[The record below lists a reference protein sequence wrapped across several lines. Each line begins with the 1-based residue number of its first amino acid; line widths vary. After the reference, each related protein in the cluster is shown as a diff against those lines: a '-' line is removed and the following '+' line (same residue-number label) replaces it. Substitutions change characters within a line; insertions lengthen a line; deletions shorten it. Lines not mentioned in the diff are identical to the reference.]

1 LRRPPPAIRHVI
13 AHRVAFSVVILTALT
28 TATFA
33 AAAVSFFSAVTASAA
48 ASELNGRPGSAI
60 GVTAAASRGSIGRIS
75 SDIAS
80 RIGGLLPGVRPR
92 FLVSP
97 ESDVLNLPGPHAD
110 GKLQTQLVALP
121 GVAGRIVPV
130 AGRCPQAAPVTT
142 TAYPRTAGPAPVPA
156 CLPATAA
163 RVLGIRVG
171 ETITLRDSSTHAPVT
186 VRITGTFRRAVPGS
200 PYWMLDPMGASPVR
214 RTPGFTTAGPL
225 VTSAAAAAGARF
237 ALSSVSVLAVPD
249 FRELG
254 GTGLA
259 ALSNRMANQ
268 VSALNNADNFHDA
281 SVTTTLPAQL
291 TSLATAL
298 VVARTKILAGIL
310 TLLVIGGATLALATR
325 LLAQRREAETA
336 LIGARGASRP
346 QVARRGLIDAAVVAV
361 PTAIAGPLL
370 GALLAPLLVRDLA
383 EGLTGTAWLTGGLVA
398 AGCVAIIG
406 LPWLRRPL
414 SPLRQRAKRGRQRSI
429 AAAVYSNADLAV
441 VVLAAGAVWQLVRSA
456 GPVSTGLD
464 GTLSADPVLVVAPV
478 LALAGGALLTLR
490 ALPLAAR
497 LGDRLAAK
505 GRGLVVPVAAWQLS
519 RRALREAGP
528 VLVAVLS
535 VAAAVMAVAQRDSWQ
550 RSVQAQASFAAG
562 ADERITM
569 PSAAP
574 LPLGEVAGLTG
585 ARGVLASTPAVRS
598 SLSLPDGTPATL
610 LALNG
615 REAAAIIP
623 AQADG
628 PAPAQLRRLAVAPQV
643 GVPVPG
649 RPAAIRVTATLR
661 RGRLGQPVLFV
672 QLMDAAGIGYQLPA
686 GSVPADGRPHTLTIP
701 IAPMH
706 RADYPLRLTGF
717 ALQFR
722 LPGSKRPPETLTIS
736 RGESL
741 PGSASTAATAF
752 ALSAHGQ
759 PLAFTA
765 TKGTGG
771 RAPIPLRAQA
781 TAAGA
786 VTATFKPGV
795 LSFFQGIQGTPSY
808 SAQVTVAESYS
819 GRANPL
825 PAVITRS
832 MLTGSGLR
840 IGSRLEVGIQG
851 TDVAIIPVAVVR
863 SLPTLGGGSPGVLVD
878 QRALSDV
885 LQASGAPPPAITEWW
900 LRTGGPPAVA
910 GLPPDTSTV
919 FRARLAASLL
929 ADPLTLASQEALL
942 AIAIAAVL
950 LALIGMLVSVATA
963 AERARDLALL
973 DALGMPPRQVARM
986 LALEQAMTAVATSG
1000 VGLAF
1005 GVVLSQFIVPADTL
1019 TAKAVR
1025 PVPPLV
1031 VQVPWLAAAVIAIVM
1046 AAVPTLAIMLTAPRA
1061 GSGAA
1066 MIRLEGEA

>member
-1 LRRPPPAIRHVI
+1 MRRPPPAIRYVI
-13 AHRVAFSVVILTALT
+13 AHRVAFSVVIVTALT

-33 AAAVSFFSAVTASAA
+33 AAAVSFFSAVTAGAA
-48 ASELNGRPGSAI
+48 ASELSGRPGSALGI
-60 GVTAAASRGSIGRIS
+60 TAAASRGSIGRIS
-75 SDIAS
+75 SDIAA
-80 RIGGLLPGVRPR
+80 RIGGLLPGMRPR

-97 ESDVLNLPGPHAD
+97 ESDVLNLPGRHTGA
-110 GKLQTQLVALP
+110 KLQTQLVALP
-121 GVAGRIVPV
+121 GVARRIVPV
-130 AGRCPQAAPVTT
+130 AGRCPRAALATT
-142 TAYPRTAGPAPVPA
+142 TALTSGHTPVPA

-163 RVLGIRVG
+163 RVLGLRVG
-171 ETITLRDSSTHAPVT
+171 ETVTLGDSSTHAPIT
-186 VRITGTFRRAVPGS
+186 VRITGTYRRAVPDS

-225 VTSAAAAAGARF
+225 VTSPAAAAGARY

-249 FRELG
+249 FRSLG

-259 ALSNRMANQ
+259 ALGNRMASQ
-268 VSALNNADNFHDA
+268 VSALNEADNFHDA

-310 TLLVIGGATLALATR
+310 TLLVIGGATLALAAR

-361 PTAIAGPLL
+361 PTAIAGPPL
-370 GALLAPLLVRDLA
+370 GALLAPLLVRGLTA
-383 EGLTGTAWLTGGLVA
+383 GLTGVVWLTGGLVA

-406 LPWLRRPL
+406 LPWLRRPP
-414 SPLRQRAKRGRQRSI
+414 SPLRQRARRGRQRSVV
-429 AAAVYSNADLAV
+429 AAVYSNADLAV
-441 VVLAAGAVWQLVRSA
+441 VVLAVGAVWQLVRSA
-456 GPVSTGLD
+456 GPVSSGLD

-497 LGDRLAAK
+497 IGDRLASR

-528 VLVAVLS
+528 VLVAVLA
-535 VAAAVMAVAQRDSWQ
+535 VAAAVLAVAQRDSWQ
-550 RSVQAQASFAAG
+550 RSVQAQASFAVG

-574 LPLGEVAGLTG
+574 LPIGDVAGLTG
-585 ARGVLASTPAVRS
+585 ARGVTASTPAVRS

-610 LALNG
+610 LALSG
-615 REAAAIIP
+615 AAAAAIIP
-623 AQADG
+623 ADADG

-643 GVPVPG
+643 GVPIPG
-649 RPAAIRVTATLR
+649 RPAAIRVTARLTRERLR
-661 RGRLGQPVLFV
+661 QAVLFV
-672 QLMDAAGIGYQLPA
+672 QVMDAAGIGYQLPA
-686 GSVPADGRPHTLTIP
+686 GSVPADGLPHTLTILV
-701 IAPMH
+701 APRH
-706 RADYPLRLTGF
+706 GADYPLRLTGF
-717 ALQFR
+717 ALQFN
-722 LPGSKRPPETLTIS
+722 LPGGRRPAETLTIS

-741 PGSASTAATAF
+741 AGRANGTPF
-752 ALSAHGQ
+752 ALAARGQ

-765 TKGTGG
+765 TKATGG
-771 RAPIPLRAQA
+771 TPPAALNATA

-786 VTATFKPGV
+786 VTATFNPGV
-795 LSFFQGIQGTPSY
+795 LNSFQGTQGTPSY
-808 SAQVTVAESYS
+808 SAQVTVAESYPGS
-819 GRANPL
+819 ANPL

-851 TDVAIIPVAVVR
+851 TNVAIVPVAVVR

-878 QRALSDV
+878 QRALGDV
-885 LQASGAPPPAITEWW
+885 LQASGAPPPAVTEWW
-900 LRTGGPPAVA
+900 LRTAGHPVVT
-910 GLPPDTSTV
+910 GLPPETSTV
-919 FRARLAASLL
+919 FRSRLAASLL
-929 ADPLTLASQEALL
+929 ADPLILASQEALL

-973 DALGMPPRQVARM
+973 DALGMPPGQVARM
-986 LALEQAMTAVATSG
+986 LALEQAMTAVATSV

-1005 GVVLSQFIVPADTL
+1005 GVALSQVIVPADTL
-1019 TAKAVR
+1019 TARAVR

-1031 VQVPWLAAAVIAIVM
+1031 VQVPWLAAAVIAVVM

-1066 MIRLEGEA
+1066 VIKLEGEA

>member
-1 LRRPPPAIRHVI
+1 VI
-13 AHRVAFSVVILTALT
+13 AHRVAFCVVILTALT
-28 TATFA
+28 TATFT
-33 AAAVSFFSAVTASAA
+33 AAAVSFFSAVTAGAA
-48 ASELNGRPGSAI
+48 TSELSGRPGSAI
-60 GVTAAASRGSIGRIS
+60 GITAAASRGNIPRIGA
-75 SDIAS
+75 DIAS
-80 RIGGLLPGVRPR
+80 RIGSLLPGLRPR

-97 ESDVLNLPGPHAD
+97 ESDVLNLPGHTAAA
-110 GKLQTQLVALP
+110 KLQTQLVALP
-121 GVAGRIVPV
+121 DVAARIVPV
-130 AGRCPQAAPVTT
+130 TGRCPRAAGAGATHNH
-142 TAYPRTAGPAPVPA
+142 ARTPVPA

-163 RVLGIRVG
+163 RVLGLRAG
-171 ETITLRDSSTHAPVT
+171 ETVTLRDSSTHAQVA
-186 VRITGTFRRAVPGS
+186 VRITGTYRRAIPVS
-200 PYWMLDPMGASPVR
+200 PYWMLDPMGGGPVR

-225 VTSAAAAAGARF
+225 VTSPAAAAAARYAF
-237 ALSSVSVLAVPD
+237 SEVSVLAVPD
-249 FRELG
+249 FRRLG
-254 GTGLA
+254 GTGLTS
-259 ALSNRMANQ
+259 LGNRLANQ
-268 VSALNNADNFHDA
+268 VSALNSADNFHDA
-281 SVTTTLPAQL
+281 NVTTALPAQL
-291 TSLATAL
+291 TSLGTAL

-310 TLLVIGGATLALATR
+310 TLLVIGGATLALAAR
-325 LLAQRREAETA
+325 LLAQRRESETA
-336 LIGARGASRP
+336 LIGARGASRA

-370 GALLAPLLVRDLA
+370 GALLAPLLVRSLSA
-383 EGLTGTAWLTGGLVA
+383 GLTGTAWLTGGLVA
-398 AGCVAIIG
+398 AGSVAIIG
-406 LPWLRRPL
+406 LPWLRRPQ

-429 AAAVYSNADLAV
+429 AAAVYANADLAV
-441 VVLAAGAVWQLVRSA
+441 VALAAGAVWQLVRSA

-528 VLVAVLS
+528 TLVAVLA
-535 VAAAVMAVAQRDSWQ
+535 VAAAVMAVAQRDSWE
-550 RSVQAQASFAAG
+550 RSVQAQASFSAG

-574 LPLGEVAGLTG
+574 LPVGQVAGITG
-585 ARGVLASTPAVRS
+585 ARGVTASTPAVRS
-598 SLSLPDGTPATL
+598 GLSLPDGTPATL
-610 LALNG
+610 LALDG
-615 REAAAIIP
+615 RAAAAIIP

-649 RPAAIRVTATLR
+649 RPAAIRVTARLR
-661 RGRLGQPVLFV
+661 RERLGQPVLFV
-672 QLMDAAGIGYQLPA
+672 QLTDAAGIGYQLPA

-701 IAPMH
+701 IAPLH

-736 RGESL
+736 RGEAL
-741 PGSASTAATAF
+741 PGTASAAATAF
-752 ALSAHGQ
+752 ALSAPGQ

-771 RAPIPLRAQA
+771 RAPTPLHARA

-795 LSFFQGIQGTPSY
+795 LTFFQGFQGTPSY

-885 LQASGAPPPAITEWW
+885 LLASGAPPPAITEWW
-900 LRTGGPPAVA
+900 LGTSGQPAVT

-919 FRARLAASLL
+919 SRARLAASLL
-929 ADPLTLASQEALL
+929 ADPLTLAAQEALL

-973 DALGMPPRQVARM
+973 DALGMPPGQVARM

-1005 GVVLSQFIVPADTL
+1005 GVALSQLIVPAVTL
-1019 TAKAVR
+1019 TAKAAR

-1061 GSGAA
+1061 SSGAA